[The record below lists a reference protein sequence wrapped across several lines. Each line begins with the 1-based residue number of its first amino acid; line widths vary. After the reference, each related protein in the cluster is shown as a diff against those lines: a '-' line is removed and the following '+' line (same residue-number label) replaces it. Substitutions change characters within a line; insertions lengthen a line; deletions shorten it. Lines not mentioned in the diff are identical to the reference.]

1 MRDDEGDEAGGVG
14 VGVADEWEGVLD
26 DCWSWSFRPA
36 SSLLKTLRADSRR
49 ENNALKTI
57 S

>member
-26 DCWSWSFRPA
+26 DHTAGAGA
-36 SSLLKTLRADSRR
+36 SVPRRGVIIIEDIKSRFASR
-49 ENNALKTI
+49 K
-57 S
+57 